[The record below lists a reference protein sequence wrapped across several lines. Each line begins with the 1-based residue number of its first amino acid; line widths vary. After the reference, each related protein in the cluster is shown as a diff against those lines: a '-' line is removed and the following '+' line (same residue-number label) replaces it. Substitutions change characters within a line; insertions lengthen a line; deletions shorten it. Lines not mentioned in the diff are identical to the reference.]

1 MRTEPE
7 NRVRIA
13 SVMIDLRSDTVTR
26 PTEGMRRAMAQAE
39 VGDDVY
45 DEDPTVRRLQD
56 RVAELTGKEAALFV
70 PSGTMGNQLAMLLH
84 ARRGDEVVVSEGAH
98 CAWYESG
105 AGAALAGVQFVV
117 AAPDVVITPT
127 ALDAAVK
134 PEAYYYPR
142 TCAVAFE
149 NTHNRGGGRV
159 LAQDIVV
166 ATATRAHALGL
177 AVHLD
182 GARIFNA
189 SIASGRTLREL
200 AAPADTVSLCLSKG
214 LGAPV
219 GSVLVATRAK
229 IEEARRLRKMLGG
242 GMRQAGVLAAAGL
255 YALDHHV
262 ARLADDHANAA
273 LFAERLA
280 DVKGLTVRA
289 PETNIVMVDIEAD
302 PATHPADAL
311 AARAKSA
318 GVLVSVFGPARLR
331 VVTHLDVSRDD
342 CARAAD
348 VIARVAREG
357 IA

>member
-1 MRTEPE
+1 M
-7 NRVRIA
+7 
-13 SVMIDLRSDTVTR
+13 
-26 PTEGMRRAMAQAE
+26 
-39 VGDDVY
+39 
-45 DEDPTVRRLQD
+45 
-56 RVAELTGKEAALFV
+56 
-70 PSGTMGNQLAMLLH
+70 
-84 ARRGDEVVVSEGAH
+84 
-98 CAWYESG
+98 
-105 AGAALAGVQFVV
+105 
-117 AAPDVVITPT
+117 
-127 ALDAAVK
+127 
-134 PEAYYYPR
+134 
-142 TCAVAFE
+142 
-149 NTHNRGGGRV
+149 